1 MNIETV
7 KLDEREL
14 PDDYPVYW
22 DYMYVADG
30 KVIRSDIQ
38 GTVRDLKRDVGASII
53 TSCDIAGRHE
63 LLINRTAHA

>member
-1 MNIETV
+1 MEI

-38 GTVRDLKRDVGASII
+38 GTIRDLKRDVGASVI
-53 TSCDIAGRHE
+53 TSCDIYGRNE
-63 LLINRTAHA
+63 LRINRSAQ

>member
-1 MNIETV
+1 MAAQ
-7 KLDEREL
+7 LDERVL

-38 GTVRDLKRDVGASII
+38 GTVAQLKREVGASVI
-53 TSCDIAGRHE
+53 TSCDIYGRNE
-63 LLINRTAHA
+63 LLITRSAP